1 MLGNKTAK
9 APSNTAMKVHQRGR
23 DQPKGSKN
31 KPTARG
37 IGYYEMAMSTFD
49 RKLDGIGVVF
59 GVALLG
65 GDACSFP
72 DQLQRKKKF

>member
-1 MLGNKTAK
+1 M
-9 APSNTAMKVHQRGR
+9 
-23 DQPKGSKN
+23 N
-31 KPTARG
+31 KPNTRG